1 MVIQIKKLICADVGA
16 IACPIEC
23 RTDNNGQ
30 PTGRTDG
37 EWKNAVYHTRG
48 HNAPL
53 YSYTSH
59 IFVFIFIILY
69 SLSQTVKVSFSVSIT
84 PSTSL

>member
-1 MVIQIKKLICADVGA
+1 MVNVGA

-37 EWKNAVYHTRG
+37 EWKNAVHV
-48 HNAPL
+48 
-53 YSYTSH
+53 SEQQ
-59 IFVFIFIILY
+59 
-69 SLSQTVKVSFSVSIT
+69 LSVH
-84 PSTSL
+84 LRN